1 MLRAI
6 SATLL
11 LLLATVTVSDNFNDG
26 VRDASLW
33 STGTGFYADSL
44 AYNGSVTV
52 DESTGQLV
60 FTYTHTGYWS
70 ANAYLS
76 NSVYDVRDKRVSARL
91 QRNGADAWLAVGE
104 SQFELA
110 DVTITDA
117 GGTALR
123 FRTFYANRY
132 DAYDYLWIAAA
143 DYDPVQD
150 AYVALRFNRR
160 GVYCETSPDGVN
172 WTTHGLVKGKL
183 DFTSHSRIELGGG
196 GFFPFTSPPVTS
208 VIDDFKIE

>member
-1 MLRAI
+1 MK
-6 SATLL
+6 LL
-11 LLLATVTVSDNFNDG
+11 LLTLTLFSLLVVSDNFNDG
-26 VRDASLW
+26 VIDSNLW
-33 STGTGFYADSL
+33 TAGSGFYADPL
-44 AYNGSVTV
+44 AYNGSVSV
-52 DESTGQLV
+52 DESAGQLQL
-60 FTYTHTGYWS
+60 TYTHSGYWS
-70 ANAYLS
+70 ANAYVS

-110 DVTITDA
+110 DVTIMDA

-132 DAYDYLWIAAA
+132 DAYDYFWISAA

-150 AYVALRFNRR
+150 TYVALRFNRR

-172 WTTHGLVKGKL
+172 WTAHGLVKGKL
-183 DFTSHSRIELGGG
+183 DFTSHARIELGGG

-208 VIDDFKIE
+208 MVDDFKIE